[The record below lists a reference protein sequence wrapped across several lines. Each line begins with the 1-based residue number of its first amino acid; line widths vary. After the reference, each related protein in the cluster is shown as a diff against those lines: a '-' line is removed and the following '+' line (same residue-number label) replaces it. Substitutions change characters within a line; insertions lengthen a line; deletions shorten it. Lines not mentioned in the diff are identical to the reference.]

1 MTTSTILLVLMSL
14 GVVAALLH
22 PLLASRSRNRR
33 VSRGPSEIDALLR
46 RKANLYANMK
56 DLEFEFQ
63 MGKLSPADYERLRDD
78 DRAEAARLLHEIEA
92 LEDRDDVDAIIE
104 REIAA
109 RRASRERGG
118 AQGEAPEPSTRRASD
133 APSAIESAAAAMAS
147 TATSTSTSTS
157 TATAAA
163 AAPRPVAFCSACG
176 ARVRP
181 ADRFCSACGS
191 AIRSGDD
198 A

>member
-14 GVVAALLH
+14 AVVVALLY
-22 PLLASRSRNRR
+22 PLLAPRSRYRR

-56 DLEFEFQ
+56 DLEFEYQ
-63 MGKLSPADYERLRDD
+63 MGKLSQPDYERLRDE

-109 RRASRERGG
+109 RA
-118 AQGEAPEPSTRRASD
+118 D
-133 APSAIESAAAAMAS
+133 APAASARPAAGDAPREAATTPVRAAPAGRPAAVAAS
-147 TATSTSTSTS
+147 
-157 TATAAA
+157 ATAAA
-163 AAPRPVAFCSACG
+163 TAPRPAAFCSACG
-176 ARVRP
+176 ARVR
-181 ADRFCSACGS
+181 AGDRFCSACG
-191 AIRSGDD
+191 AAVRTGDD

>member
-1 MTTSTILLVLMSL
+1 MTTSTILLVVMSL
-14 GVVAALLH
+14 VVVAALLH

-63 MGKLSPADYERLRDD
+63 MGKLSPADHERLRDE

-109 RRASRERGG
+109 RRASRDRGG
-118 AQGEAPEPSTRRASD
+118 APGEAPASS
-133 APSAIESAAAAMAS
+133 ASPTSGVSSAIERVAAAM
-147 TATSTSTSTS
+147 
-157 TATAAA
+157 TATAPAA
-163 AAPRPVAFCSACG
+163 SRPVAFCSACG

-181 ADRFCSACGS
+181 ADRFCSACGN
-191 AIRSGDD
+191 AVRSGDD